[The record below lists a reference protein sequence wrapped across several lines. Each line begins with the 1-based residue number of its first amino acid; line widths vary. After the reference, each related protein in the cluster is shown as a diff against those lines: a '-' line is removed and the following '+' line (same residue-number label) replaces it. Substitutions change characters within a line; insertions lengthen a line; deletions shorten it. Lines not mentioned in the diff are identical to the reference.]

1 MDLKALRLIY
11 RDAETKQARVIG
23 LGIFVLW
30 LLAVLFMV
38 LQHAVWRD
46 EVRALSIALEGESI
60 IEMLTALHGE
70 GHPAIWYFLLRSAYA
85 LFNRPEVLQGVALA
99 VASAAVL
106 LLIFRS
112 PFSLPLIG
120 ILIIGRFSIFEF
132 SVVARNYG
140 ISMLV
145 LFLLAIC
152 YDRHR
157 NSGIILGLLLFI
169 LANCNLHSV
178 LLVGAFLVFWLFDII
193 HGKEST
199 YKLHRSQ
206 LFHVFLVNT
215 AIALCGVAIC
225 LMTIFPTFNDAAVNI
240 KPEDLTFMLLFKLL
254 IKGVLIPAKQFQG
267 MLVAFSAGGGAD
279 ILKLNPNTT
288 NIEFLLFSFVIFGST
303 LGLVRRP
310 GAFFAA
316 IVALIS
322 LSMFFLFVTPGGYRH
337 QALWLSFLIC
347 MYWITGPNELTRG
360 SPIPVCLKPFAKPVS
375 IIGSGLFILMLALQV
390 PGGLGQ
396 LHRTASQGPPFSRSR
411 DLGSLIMKN
420 PGFHE
425 AIILAEPDYLLES
438 IPYYVPNDTFLM
450 REQRFG
456 KVVRFTRNAL
466 LELRLDDI
474 LANARNLQQKT
485 QKPILI
491 LLKHSLDSESLSMTY
506 KSGYNWKLITSPD
519 QVRTFQSSAMHIV
532 RLAPAFSDESFDVY
546 ILQ

>member
-1 MDLKALRLIY
+1 MKALRLIY

-30 LLAVLFMV
+30 LLAVLFMT

-46 EVRALSIALEGESI
+46 EVRALSIALEGDSI

-85 LFNRPEVLQGVALA
+85 LFNRPEVLQGVSLA

-112 PFSLPLIG
+112 PFSLPLVG
-120 ILIIGRFSIFEF
+120 LLVFGRFSIFEF

-157 NSGIILGLLLFI
+157 NSGIILGLLLFF
-169 LANCNLHSV
+169 LANCNAHSV

-215 AIALCGVAIC
+215 VIALCGVAIC
-225 LMTIFPTFNDAAVNI
+225 LLTIFPTFNDAAVNI

-279 ILKLNPNTT
+279 ILKLNPNIT
-288 NIEFLLFSFVIFGST
+288 NIEFLLFSLVIFGST

-322 LSMFFLFVTPGGYRH
+322 LSMFFLFVTPGGYRQ

-360 SPIPVCLKPFAKPVS
+360 SPIPVCLKPFTKPVS

-420 PGFHE
+420 PAFHE
-425 AIILAEPDYLLES
+425 AIILAEPDYLLET

-506 KSGYNWKLITSPD
+506 KSGYNWKLTTSPD
-519 QVRTFQSSAMHIV
+519 QVRTFLSSAMHIV

-546 ILQ
+546 VLQ